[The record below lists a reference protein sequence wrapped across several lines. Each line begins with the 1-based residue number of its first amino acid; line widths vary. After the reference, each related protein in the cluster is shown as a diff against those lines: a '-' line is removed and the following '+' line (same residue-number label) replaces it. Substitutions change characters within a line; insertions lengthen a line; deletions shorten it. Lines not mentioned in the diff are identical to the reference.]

1 MFEIRRYSKKDQEV
15 WNKFVECSRQ
25 GTFLFDRNYMDYHKD
40 RFHDYSLMFYYNGN
54 LFALL
59 PANSSEN
66 TLWSHQGLTYGGLLT
81 CDKVTAEEIINLFK
95 EMNMYLKGKGFMHV
109 IYKPVPWIYKKY
121 PSEEDLYALTYT
133 CKASISVRN
142 LSATIDMSH
151 PIKWRHD
158 RHYNANKAARN
169 GIRVSQENNAFPEF
183 WEVLEGNLALTY
195 HTKPV
200 HSLSEIQG
208 LATQFPNNI
217 KLYVARLHGNVVG
230 GVVMYIMPNIV
241 HTQYISATWEGKRLH
256 AIDAL
261 MRNIIKEWEGKR
273 KFFDFGISNEDHGR
287 ILNLS
292 LMSQKEG
299 FGGRGLCY
307 DWYKWTLS

>member
-1 MFEIRRYSKKDQEV
+1 MFEIRRYSEKDQEV
-15 WNKFVECSRQ
+15 WNKFVACSRQ

-40 RFHDYSLMFYYNGN
+40 RFLDYSLMFYHDGK

-59 PANSSEN
+59 PANASEN

-81 CDKVTAEEIINLFK
+81 DVKATAEEMIDLFRN
-95 EMNMYLKGKGFMHV
+95 MNSYLKEKGFMHV

-133 CKASISVRN
+133 CQASLSVRN

-151 PIKWRHD
+151 PLKWRHD
-158 RHYNANKAARN
+158 RHYNANKAERN
-169 GIRVSQENNAFPEF
+169 GIRVSQENNAFPKF

-195 HTKPV
+195 HSKPV

-208 LATQFPNNI
+208 LAAKFPNNI

-230 GVVMYIMPNIV
+230 GVVLYIMQNIV
-241 HTQYISATWEGKRLH
+241 HTQYISASAEGKRLH
-256 AIDAL
+256 AVDAL
-261 MRNIIKEWEGKR
+261 MRNIIKEWEGKC
-273 KFFDFGISNEDHGR
+273 KYFDFGISNEDHGR
-287 ILNLS
+287 FLNLS

-299 FGGRGLCY
+299 FGGRGVCY
-307 DWYKWTLS
+307 DTYHWSL